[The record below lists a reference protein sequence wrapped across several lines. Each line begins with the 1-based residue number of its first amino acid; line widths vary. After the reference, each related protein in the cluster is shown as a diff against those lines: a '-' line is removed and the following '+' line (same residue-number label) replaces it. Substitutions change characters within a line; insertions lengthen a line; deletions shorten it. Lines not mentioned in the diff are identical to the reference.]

1 MCDKEDTYMGSKEV
15 KVARI
20 IKKLIKLDE
29 IRRIKQGV
37 TPAPPSKSDSQ

>member
-1 MCDKEDTYMGSKEV
+1 MCDKEDTYMENKEV

-37 TPAPPSKSDSQ
+37 TPAPPSRSDSQ

>member
-1 MCDKEDTYMGSKEV
+1 MCDKEDTYMENKEV

-29 IRRIKQGV
+29 IRRIKQGI
-37 TPAPPSKSDSQ
+37 TPAPPSRLNSQ

>member
-1 MCDKEDTYMGSKEV
+1 MCDKEDTYMENKEA

-20 IKKLIKLDE
+20 IKKLIKLNE

>member
-1 MCDKEDTYMGSKEV
+1 MYDKEDTYMENKEA

-20 IKKLIKLDE
+20 IKKLIKLNE

-37 TPAPPSKSDSQ
+37 TPAPPSRLNSQ

>member
-1 MCDKEDTYMGSKEV
+1 MGNKEV

-20 IKKLIKLDE
+20 IEKLIKLDE
-29 IRRIKQGV
+29 IRRVKQGV